1 MRRPRIG
8 LSGSAGTGKS
18 TLGLA
23 LARAL
28 EVPYLPEGMR
38 SRLESGLDLH
48 SLTHRQLQELTELL
62 HEAGH
67 VDFRDARGP
76 LGLTQRQAG
85 GKFTSREASALIDR
99 LLGNE
104 PSEPPAVAGRAAA
117 ETPERAEQADQLDR
131 TRSDML
137 RGMPADLLATELE
150 RRGWTVS
157 PP

>member
-1 MRRPRIG
+1 MSFG
-8 LSGSAGTGKS
+8 QQSGPPASPKQISYLKS
-18 TLGLA
+18 L
-23 LARAL
+23 
-28 EVPYLPEGMR
+28 
-38 SRLESGLDLH
+38 
-48 SLTHRQLQELTELL
+48 LQA
-62 HEAGH
+62 AGH
-67 VDFRDARGP
+67 DDFRTARHEF
-76 LGLTQRQAG
+76 GLTQRQAG

-117 ETPERAEQADQLDR
+117 ETPERAAQADQLDR

>member
-1 MRRPRIG
+1 MSFG
-8 LSGSAGTGKS
+8 QQSGPPASPKQISYLKS
-18 TLGLA
+18 L
-23 LARAL
+23 
-28 EVPYLPEGMR
+28 
-38 SRLESGLDLH
+38 
-48 SLTHRQLQELTELL
+48 LQA
-62 HEAGH
+62 AGH
-67 VDFRDARGP
+67 DDFRTARHEF
-76 LGLTQRQAG
+76 GLTQRQAG

-117 ETPERAEQADQLDR
+117 ETPERAEQLDR